1 MIFSENFYRF
11 SFLPFH
17 ELYEIKHIVKGN
29 IECKMKRLHSL
40 LKHLIR
46 LHTNGSKKKRCEGF
60 STLITQ
66 KLLNTMW
73 ELTKAQSP
81 PPQLIA
87 KSHFKPDECKVICT
101 QLIAMG
107 TELQPSP
114 PTIRALTIVSFKGLA
129 IEFTES
135 IYMMCC
141 VNVTDT
147 TAEERRWLWKR
158 VGESS
163 SRLLQLG
170 VKVGNNGGGGGWGV
184 ERADTTEAVRFS
196 MLHFHTYQNAARWF
210 WSKTFGLEGS
220 WNTHRSRGGALFLI
234 HPFLVALNNHTDK
247 KRRAFAGRRGH
258 REQTW
263 WIKHGQPL
271 GVTTVHHICASFTRL
286 ALLSLWNHF

>member
-1 MIFSENFYRF
+1 MDVSGGGREAKLTDCQPPGLTCAQNSSALIKDEFTHQRNLKTFSENFYWF

-46 LHTNGSKKKRCEGF
+46 LHTNGSKKKKRCEGF

-87 KSHFKPDECKVICT
+87 KSYFKPDECKVICT

-163 SRLLQLG
+163 SHLLQLG
-170 VKVGNNGGGGGWGV
+170 VKVGNNGGGGVWSVQTQQKLSGFPCCTFTRTKTLLGGSDPRLLGWRGA
-184 ERADTTEAVRFS
+184 EIHTEAKEEGLCSWFTPFS
-196 MLHFHTYQNAARWF
+196 WL
-210 WSKTFGLEGS
+210 
-220 WNTHRSRGGALFLI
+220 
-234 HPFLVALNNHTDK
+234 
-247 KRRAFAGRRGH
+247 
-258 REQTW
+258 
-263 WIKHGQPL
+263 
-271 GVTTVHHICASFTRL
+271 
-286 ALLSLWNHF
+286 

>member
-1 MIFSENFYRF
+1 MEA
-11 SFLPFH
+11 
-17 ELYEIKHIVKGN
+17 KKK
-29 IECKMKRLHSL
+29 KMWGF
-40 LKHLIR
+40 
-46 LHTNGSKKKRCEGF
+46 LHTDHTEIIEHNV
-60 STLITQ
+60 
-66 KLLNTMW
+66 
-73 ELTKAQSP
+73 KAYHSPIPP

-170 VKVGNNGGGGGWGV
+170 VKVGNNGGGLGCGACRHNRSCQVFHAALSHVPKRCSVVLIQDFWVGG
-184 ERADTTEAVRFS
+184 ELKCTQKQRR
-196 MLHFHTYQNAARWF
+196 R
-210 WSKTFGLEGS
+210 GS
-220 WNTHRSRGGALFLI
+220 LPDSPLSRGF
-234 HPFLVALNNHTDK
+234 K
-247 KRRAFAGRRGH
+247 
-258 REQTW
+258 
-263 WIKHGQPL
+263 
-271 GVTTVHHICASFTRL
+271 
-286 ALLSLWNHF
+286 